1 MDKGKK
7 PAGIKEVARALGI
20 SIATV
25 DRAFHN
31 RPGVNPRTRARV
43 LAMAEKLN
51 YRPNIAARNL
61 KLNRRLSI
69 AVYLP
74 EQIHSFFGPLLDG
87 VKSAADAV
95 FGVEIDIDY
104 RTYPRMGE
112 GDLALLESIPD
123 GRFDGVI
130 FTPGDPEKAEPVIN
144 RLCRSG
150 TAMVCVAS
158 DAPHSDRMTAV
169 SVDAHVS
176 GALAAELLGRTMHR
190 PAAVAMITGELHVL
204 DHAEKLRGFA
214 ANLALLAPHLSLLPV
229 VESHES
235 AQEALRQTR
244 NLLRR
249 HPEVGGIYVSTANS
263 LPVLRVLEEQQLL
276 GKVQV
281 LCTDLFPELI
291 PLLEAGRILGTLYQ
305 RPFAQGK
312 TAFEVLLRYLV
323 ERIRPERPTRLAPHM
338 IFRSNLPLFADRVRS
353 KARAGAVEA
362 RSGAR

>member
-1 MDKGKK
+1 MDKAKR
-7 PAGIKEVARALGI
+7 PAGIKDVARALGI

-31 RPGVNPRTRARV
+31 RPGVNPKTRARV
-43 LAMAEKLN
+43 LAMAQKLN

-74 EQIHSFFGPLLDG
+74 EQIHSFFSPLLEG
-87 VKSAADAV
+87 VRSAADAV
-95 FGVEIDIDY
+95 FGVEIDVDY

-112 GDLALLESIPD
+112 RDLALLDSIPD

-130 FTPGDPEKAEPVIN
+130 FTPGDPVKFEPVIN
-144 RLCRSG
+144 RLSRSG
-150 TAMVCVAS
+150 TAMVCVAT
-158 DAPHSDRMTAV
+158 DAPHSERVAAV
-169 SVDAHVS
+169 SVDAYVS
-176 GALAAELLGRTMHR
+176 GALAAELLGRTM
-190 PAAVAMITGELHVL
+190 PGSGAVAVLTGELHVL

-214 ANLALLAPHLSLLPV
+214 ANLALMAPHLSLLPA

-244 NLLRR
+244 NLLKR
-249 HPEVGGIYVSTANS
+249 HPDVSGIYVSTANS

-291 PLLEAGRILGTLYQ
+291 PLLESGRILGTLYQ

-312 TAFEVLLRYLV
+312 TAFEILMRYLV
-323 ERIRPERPTRLAPHM
+323 ERVRPEHAMRLAPHLV
-338 IFRSNLPLFADRVRS
+338 FRSNLPLFADRVRT
-353 KARAGAVEA
+353 KVRAVAAEA
-362 RSGAR
+362 GKG